1 MISPWYCKSPFFC
14 KYIKASFTKKAFQQN
29 ISPKYIVSWYG
40 MIVIEKSK
48 TCFDSFLLY
57 SIKEIVDIQCFYNVN
72 EIWYTLSFLAFS
84 GILSGNLWIRYF
96 CWNTFLFMF
105 CFTKNYNCAALHS
118 LLLTQIY
125 IFDCFTLFHLGNV
138 IW

>member
-29 ISPKYIVSWYG
+29 ISPKYIILWYG
-40 MIVIEKSK
+40 MIVFEKSK
-48 TCFDSFLLY
+48 LVLIHFTCAQYKKLSTCF
-57 SIKEIVDIQCFYNVN
+57 CNVN

>member
-29 ISPKYIVSWYG
+29 ISPKYIILWYG
-40 MIVIEKSK
+40 MIVFEKSK
-48 TCFDSFLLY
+48 LVTIHFSCILFKKLST
-57 SIKEIVDIQCFYNVN
+57 CFYNLN